1 MRSASSSVSPR
12 ARCTGSVSATN
23 GSYPLRGN
31 GSLYEPGITSNTV
44 FMPATKKRSK
54 APMSSEHKEAL
65 ALGREQ
71 GRAVRRYLE
80 ALELHKP
87 KRGRK
92 RTAESVQKQLAAIED
107 KVATADPL
115 TRVQLI
121 QQRMDLQRELASKGE
136 TVDLGALESDFVR
149 AAKDYGQRKGISY
162 AAWREAGVDAAVLKK
177 AGIPRS
183 A

>member
-1 MRSASSSVSPR
+1 MRSLYG
-12 ARCTGSVSATN
+12 TGID
-23 GSYPLRGN
+23 GN
-31 GSLYEPGITSNTV
+31 MV
-44 FMPATKKRSK
+44 FMPATKKRTKS
-54 APMSSEHKEAL
+54 PMSNEHKEAL

-92 RTAESVQKQLAAIED
+92 RTAESVQKQLAAIEG
-107 KVATADPL
+107 KLASVDPL

-121 QQRMDLQRELASKGE
+121 QQRMDLQHELASKGQ
-136 TVDLGALESDFVR
+136 TVDLGALEADFVK
-149 AAKDYGQRKGISY
+149 AARDYGQRKGISY
-162 AAWREAGVDAAVLKK
+162 AAWREAGVDAAVLKR
-177 AGIPRS
+177 AGIARS

>member
-1 MRSASSSVSPR
+1 
-12 ARCTGSVSATN
+12 
-23 GSYPLRGN
+23 
-31 GSLYEPGITSNTV
+31 
-44 FMPATKKRSK
+44 MPQTKKSTK
-54 APMSSEHKEAL
+54 SSMSAEHKNAL

-80 ALELHKP
+80 ALELHRP

-92 RTAESVQKQLAAIED
+92 RTPESVQKQLAAIEV
-107 KVATADPL
+107 KLAGADPL

-121 QQRMDLQRELASKGE
+121 QQRMDLQSELAAKSA
-136 TVDLGALESDFVR
+136 TVDLGALEGEFVN
-149 AAKDYGQRKGISY
+149 AAAEYGKRKGISY

-177 AGIPRS
+177 AGISRS

>member
-1 MRSASSSVSPR
+1 
-12 ARCTGSVSATN
+12 
-23 GSYPLRGN
+23 
-31 GSLYEPGITSNTV
+31 
-44 FMPATKKRSK
+44 MPATKKRAKST
-54 APMSSEHKEAL
+54 MSDAHKEAL

-92 RTAESVQKQLAAIED
+92 RTPESVQKQLAAIED
-107 KVATADPL
+107 KLPSADAL

-121 QQRMDLQRELASKGE
+121 QQRMDLQAELAAKSE
-136 TVDLGALESDFVR
+136 TVDLGALEAGFVK
-149 AAKDYGQRKGISY
+149 AARDYGQRKGISY

-177 AGIPRS
+177 AGIGRS
-183 A
+183 S